1 MTIEKMGKMISH
13 VVYMVKGHDKN
24 GPFDIKRR
32 YSDFFE
38 LRKKLLENWPG
49 IFIPAVPGKKSIVN
63 LSLAGWVK
71 IFLIGKQGKRVCF
84 YAMQGPGSLFERMP
98 KEALPGLRGR
108 IPDFP
113 TEHQ

>member
-13 VVYMVKGHDKN
+13 VVYMVKGFDKN

-49 IFIPAVPGKKSIVN
+49 IFIPAVPEKKFGVN
-63 LSLAGWVK
+63 LSWVGWPK
-71 IFLIGKQGKRVCF
+71 IFLIGKQGQRVCCQ
-84 YAMQGPGSLFERMP
+84 AVQGPGSLFERMP
-98 KEALPGLRGR
+98 EEAVPGLCGR